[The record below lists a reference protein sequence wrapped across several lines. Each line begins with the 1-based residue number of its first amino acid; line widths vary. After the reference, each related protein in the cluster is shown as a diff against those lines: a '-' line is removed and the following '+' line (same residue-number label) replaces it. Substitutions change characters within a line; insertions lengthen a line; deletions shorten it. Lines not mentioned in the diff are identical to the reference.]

1 MGFVFGLFVMRLRS
15 EMKKLSMLSS
25 EEETAVVAGGRL
37 VVVAVTIGGRVKRG
51 GFRVGLEVGGRGRE
65 SGLSTEGGGRG
76 RRSSAGCFSGIAV
89 LRVEV
94 TVIVLVVEVVVFR
107 AGEAVLFLLDVDVVA
122 LRPLLEGLTAGG
134 GLG

>member
-1 MGFVFGLFVMRLRS
+1 MRLRS

-76 RRSSAGCFSGIAV
+76 RWSSASRFGGIVA
-89 LRVEV
+89 LRVDV
-94 TVIVLVVEVVVFR
+94 AVIVLVVVVVR
-107 AGEAVLFLLDVDVVA
+107 CAVEAVLFLLDEDVCA